1 LKITKEETSQL
12 DVVLNIELDSEDIEP
27 YLERSLKRIS
37 SRVDIPG
44 FRRGKAPRYLMEN
57 YVGRDALIRES
68 LDYIVQQT
76 TDKAITEENLT
87 IFGEPDV
94 ELVEMEPLSFKA
106 IVPQEPV
113 VDLGNFRDLRL
124 EPEPVDVIEEQVN
137 EVLER
142 IRYDAAPWE
151 PVDGPVKFD
160 NLVTLD
166 VDGSVEGRSVADDR
180 GVDFVPTQDNP
191 YPFPG
196 FSIHLEGMKG
206 DQSKEFTIQIP
217 EDFQDETLA
226 GKECRFNVKVL
237 AIKEKVLPELD
248 DELAKGVGAGY
259 DTFKDLRAKVLQD
272 LTEQKER
279 AARNAFQE
287 KSLEEVI
294 KGASVEVSYL
304 TIEREIDHLLEDQAQ
319 ATQGRNADIETY
331 LSNVGKSREE
341 IREEL
346 RPGAQERLTRFLV
359 LRSLAQTEGI
369 EVGPEEIDTEIENF
383 TSSSGESGE
392 SLRKAFSSESA
403 RSSLAN
409 SILTRKILE
418 RLGEIVQGESGEE
431 ETSQEEAQA
440 TPIEERTDQPKET
453 KGTKAA
459 QSKGGSTSDD

>member
-1 LKITKEETSQL
+1 MKITKEETSQL

-27 YLERSLKRIS
+27 YLERSLKRIRG
-37 SRVDIPG
+37 RVDIPG

-68 LDYIVQQT
+68 LDYIVQES

-94 ELVEMEPLSFKA
+94 ELVKIEPFSFKA
-106 IVPQEPV
+106 TVPQEPV

-124 EPEPVDVIEEQVN
+124 EPEPVEVTEEQVK

-151 PVDGPVKFD
+151 PVDGPVKFG
-160 NLVTLD
+160 NLVALD
-166 VDGSVEGRSVADDR
+166 VDGTVDGRSVADDR
-180 GVDFVPTQDNP
+180 GVDFTPTQENP

-206 DQSKEFTIQIP
+206 EESKEFTIQIP
-217 EDFQDETLA
+217 EDFGDETLA

-237 AIKEKVLPELD
+237 TIKEKVLPELD
-248 DELAKGVGAGY
+248 DELAKGVGEGY
-259 DTFKDLRAKVLQD
+259 ESLEALRAKVLQD
-272 LTEQKER
+272 LTDQRGR
-279 AARNAFQE
+279 AARHAFQE
-287 KSLEEVI
+287 NSLEEVI
-294 KGASVEVSYL
+294 KGASVEVSDL
-304 TIEREIDHLLEDQAQ
+304 TIDREIDHLLEDEAQ
-319 ATQGRNADIETY
+319 AAQGRNADIETY

-346 RPGAQERLTRFLV
+346 RPRAQERLTRFLV
-359 LRSLAQTEGI
+359 LRSLAQTEDI
-369 EVGPEEIDTEIENF
+369 EVGPGEIDGEVENL
-383 TSSSGESGE
+383 TSGSGESGE

-409 SILTRKILE
+409 AILTRKVLE
-418 RLGEIVQGESGEE
+418 RLGEIVQGEAGKE
-431 ETSQEEAQA
+431 ETSQEKAQD
-440 TPIEERTDQPKET
+440 TPLEEGTDEPQE
-453 KGTKAA
+453 A
-459 QSKGGSTSDD
+459 QSKGGGTSDD